1 MEERAIEDATI
12 GIALQRHQHNET
24 SSCSLY
30 TSFLRFYV
38 DTEKSEMGKNEKQAY
53 RDTII
58 ILAILAKYKLINF
71 CWNLNKL
78 HTMSPS

>member
-12 GIALQRHQHNET
+12 GIALQRHQQNET

-38 DTEKSEMGKNEKQAY
+38 DREKSEMGKMKNRLTKTALFFLPFLPNTNSYISGE
-53 RDTII
+53 T
-58 ILAILAKYKLINF
+58 
-71 CWNLNKL
+71 
-78 HTMSPS
+78 